1 MKTHFAFFLL
11 ATVPLWGQQAVHP
24 TLKDLS
30 YGSHKAQAVDV
41 YLPKSDKPTPVM
53 IQIHGGGWRAGSK
66 KQVPSFLK
74 QAVAQGWLAVVSVE
88 YRFTDVAV
96 HPAQT
101 NDCLRAIQ
109 FVRSRAKEWN
119 VDPARIGVTGGSAGG
134 HLSMFVATHDD
145 LADPDSD
152 DPVAKQ
158 SSRVQCAVPFAGPS
172 DWSLLSVIKHDHP
185 AYRQLIGYEPDT
197 PAAQMNEAKKR
208 SVSPVS
214 YVSADDPPMMIVHG
228 DADVIVPF
236 AHAEAMFKSLKAVG
250 VEAELVRIKG
260 GRHNVSGAGRTEFVE
275 RAIPFVKKQL
285 KVE

>member
-1 MKTHFAFFLL
+1 M
-11 ATVPLWGQQAVHP
+11 
-24 TLKDLS
+24 
-30 YGSHKAQAVDV
+30 
-41 YLPKSDKPTPVM
+41 
-53 IQIHGGGWRAGSK
+53 
-66 KQVPSFLK
+66 
-74 QAVAQGWLAVVSVE
+74 
-88 YRFTDVAV
+88 
-96 HPAQT
+96 
-101 NDCLRAIQ
+101 
-109 FVRSRAKEWN
+109 
-119 VDPARIGVTGGSAGG
+119 
-134 HLSMFVATHDD
+134 SMFVATHDD

-185 AYRQLIGYEPDT
+185 AYRHLIGYEPDT
-197 PAAQMNEAKKR
+197 PAAQMKDAKKR